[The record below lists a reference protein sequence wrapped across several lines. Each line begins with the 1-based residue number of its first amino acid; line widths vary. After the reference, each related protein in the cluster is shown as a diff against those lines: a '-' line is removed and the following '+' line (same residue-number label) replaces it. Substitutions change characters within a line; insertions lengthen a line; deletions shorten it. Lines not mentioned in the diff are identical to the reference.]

1 VRVKD
6 DDDDPP
12 GLVGLSDAL
21 IRLRRDLLKARDEGA
36 GQGLRFRFDEP
47 IELVLELATTR
58 EGKGSAGVRW
68 WLIDAGG
75 ELSRGSAATQ
85 RVTMRLSLVEVD
97 DEGDVNESAL
107 IDGAAVGAQAPV
119 PLDG

>member
-21 IRLRRDLLKARDEGA
+21 IRLRRDLLTARDEGA

-107 IDGAAVGAQAPV
+107 IDGAAAGAQAPV